1 MNTKFRKNSDEEA
14 ELDVTPF
21 MNLMIV
27 LVPVML
33 ITMTFTQI
41 TVHEIKLPDL
51 TQSESSAEE
60 NPPKLEVLLSTEGIK
75 VFYPSNVQISDI
87 PLRDAGEG
95 QAYDFEQ
102 LSLVL
107 QEVKNQLGDK
117 RDLLL
122 LSEKDV
128 DYQSLVFAMDAVKSY
143 QAVVAAS
150 VVEVE
155 LFPEVSL
162 ADASVK

>member
-1 MNTKFRKNSDEEA
+1 MIRFRNKNDREA

-33 ITMTFTQI
+33 LSMTFTQI

-51 TQSESSAEE
+51 SQSETSSEE
-60 NPPKLEVLLSTEGIK
+60 NPPKLEVLLGNDIIK
-75 VFYPSNVQISDI
+75 VFYPSNVLLQQI
-87 PLRDAGEG
+87 PLQEVDGEP
-95 QAYDFEQ
+95 AYDFEQ

-107 QEVKNQLGDK
+107 QEVKRQLPER
-117 RDLLL
+117 RDILL
-122 LSEKDV
+122 LSEREV
-128 DYQSLVFAMDAVKSY
+128 DYQSLVSAMDAVKSY
-143 QAVVAAS
+143 NTVVTAS
-150 VVEVE
+150 MVEVE
-155 LFPEVSL
+155 LFPEISL